1 MVDFVLNVPLVGQKT
16 GYDGKPLMQP
26 NQHGQM
32 QPHGGMACWYAAAC
46 MVSYYF
52 RPGPRLGLPPVWK
65 ADQGLSV
72 SAINQLAMAEG
83 LKAVAKPATG
93 LTSEAVALLLKTYG
107 PIWTAIRGHVIV
119 LTGVKGNA
127 ILYNDPWEP
136 RAKQCTW
143 QWLSS
148 NVLNLPN
155 ALLVKDRARS

>member
-1 MVDFVLNVPLVGQKT
+1 MVNFILHVPLVGQKT
-16 GYDGKPLMQP
+16 GYDGKALMQP
-26 NQHGQM
+26 NQRGQM

-65 ADQGLSV
+65 ADQGLTL
-72 SAINQLAMAEG
+72 SAINQLAIAEE
-83 LKAVAKPATG
+83 LKVVAKPVTG
-93 LTSEAVALLLKTYG
+93 LTSAAVALLLKTYG
-107 PIWTAIRGHVIV
+107 PIWTAIQGHVIV
-119 LTGVKGNA
+119 LTGVKGNV

-136 RAKQCTW
+136 QAKQCSW
-143 QWLSS
+143 QWLNS